1 MALPRSL
8 LIVPAL
14 LALAAPAS
22 AAPDTGS
29 GGALAEPLR
38 QGPGGGA
45 LAPERSG
52 APDVTDP
59 SPDGGGAVA
68 EAAREVPRAAP
79 RWQEEPPERESAPDP
94 AVDEPAADAA
104 SPGPTEARTVAGV
117 KAARAEGEPT
127 GGDRAAGGSLPWTG
141 LEIAALAAIGL
152 GVLTLGAALRPGRR
166 ERTRALR

>member
-1 MALPRSL
+1 MALPRPL

-22 AAPDTGS
+22 AAPGTGS

-45 LAPERSG
+45 LAPARSG
-52 APDVTDP
+52 TSEVTEP
-59 SPDGGGAVA
+59 SPHGGGAVA
-68 EAAREVPRAAP
+68 EAARKERGAAP
-79 RWQEEPPERESAPDP
+79 HWQEEAPEREWAPYP
-94 AVDEPAADAA
+94 AVDEPAGAA
-104 SPGPTEARTVAGV
+104 TSSGATESRTVAGV
-117 KAARAEGEPT
+117 KAARAGEPT
-127 GGDRAAGGSLPWTG
+127 GGDRVGGGSLPWTG

-152 GVLTLGAALRPGRR
+152 GVLTLGAALRPRRR